1 MEEKQKFNII
11 PGTFIKQSL
20 ANDYSSSYKGLH
32 SGESQSFSFSQK
44 DFKENLSLSENN
56 SNNELLSDTLSSN
69 DIHTTKENYD
79 NNNTSE
85 ILYTFI
91 WDEGGKNVKVTGS
104 FVNWSTLFDM
114 KYYPEE
120 KVFKYSHLLTKE
132 KHSYKFIVDGIWKC
146 SQKYQMVKDNSNNTN
161 NFVDLTNYIEPK
173 NSETKKKKVKKV
185 KKKKKI
191 KKEKKIIKIKKNRG
205 YGIKFPT
212 KDDLNIEAPVVVPNY
227 LETFLINHPTNQ
239 NFIGRSQYL
248 EYKTTEPF
256 TEEKSYKELMMAP
269 HITINHSL
277 KSVDK
282 LDLLETGMNFRFR
295 DKNCTLVYYTH
306 QPK

>member
-1 MEEKQKFNII
+1 MDADVKLYIKPGMFEKQS
-11 PGTFIKQSL
+11 SL
-20 ANDYSSSYKGLH
+20 NAYNSSYQGLH
-32 SGESQSFSFSQK
+32 SEESQSVSYSEEEI
-44 DFKENLSLSENN
+44 ENSDSLSDNISNNSLSHSSSNNEIKVNDDKSN
-56 SNNELLSDTLSSN
+56 SNNT
-69 DIHTTKENYD
+69 
-79 NNNTSE
+79 E
-85 ILYTFI
+85 IIYTFI
-91 WDEGGKNVKVTGS
+91 WDEGGTNVKVTGS
-104 FVNWSTLFDM
+104 FVNWATSFDM
-114 KYYPEE
+114 TYYPDE
-120 KVFKYSHLLTKE
+120 KLFKYKMTLSKD
-132 KHSYKFIVDGIWKC
+132 KHSFKFIVDGIWKC

-161 NFVDLTNYIEPK
+161 NFIDLTNYIEPK

>member
-1 MEEKQKFNII
+1 MDAGVKLYIKPGMFEKQS
-11 PGTFIKQSL
+11 SL
-20 ANDYSSSYKGLH
+20 NAYNSSYQGLH
-32 SGESQSFSFSQK
+32 SEESQSVSYSEEEI
-44 DFKENLSLSENN
+44 ENSDSLSDNISNN
-56 SNNELLSDTLSSN
+56 SLSHSSSNNEIKVNDDKSN
-69 DIHTTKENYD
+69 A
-79 NNNTSE
+79 NNTE
-85 ILYTFI
+85 IIYTFI
-91 WDEGGKNVKVTGS
+91 WDEGGTNVKVTGS
-104 FVNWSTLFDM
+104 FVNWATSFDM
-114 KYYPEE
+114 TYYPDE
-120 KVFKYSHLLTKE
+120 KLFKYKMTLSKD
-132 KHSYKFIVDGIWKC
+132 KHSFKFIVDGIWKC

-161 NFVDLTNYIEPK
+161 NFIDLTNYIEQK

>member
-1 MEEKQKFNII
+1 MDADVKLYIKPGIFEKQS
-11 PGTFIKQSL
+11 SL
-20 ANDYSSSYKGLH
+20 NAYNSSYQGLH
-32 SGESQSFSFSQK
+32 SEESQSVSYSEEEI
-44 DFKENLSLSENN
+44 ENSDSLSDNISNN
-56 SNNELLSDTLSSN
+56 SLSHSSSNNEIKVNDDKSN
-69 DIHTTKENYD
+69 ANTT
-79 NNNTSE
+79 E
-85 ILYTFI
+85 IIYTFI
-91 WDEGGKNVKVTGS
+91 WDEGGTNVKVTGS
-104 FVNWSTLFDM
+104 FVNWATSFDM
-114 KYYPEE
+114 TYYPDE
-120 KVFKYSHLLTKE
+120 KLFKYKMTLSKD
-132 KHSYKFIVDGIWKC
+132 KHSFKFIVDGIWKC

-161 NFVDLTNYIEPK
+161 NFIDLTNYIEPK

>member
-1 MEEKQKFNII
+1 MDADVKLYIKPGMFEKQS
-11 PGTFIKQSL
+11 SL
-20 ANDYSSSYKGLH
+20 NAYNSSYQGLH
-32 SGESQSFSFSQK
+32 SDESQSVSYSEEEI
-44 DFKENLSLSENN
+44 ENSDSLSDNISNN
-56 SNNELLSDTLSSN
+56 SLSHSSSNNEIKVNDDKSN
-69 DIHTTKENYD
+69 ANTT
-79 NNNTSE
+79 E
-85 ILYTFI
+85 IIYTFI
-91 WDEGGKNVKVTGS
+91 WDEGGTNVKVTGS
-104 FVNWSTLFDM
+104 FVNWATSFDM
-114 KYYPEE
+114 TYYPDE
-120 KVFKYSHLLTKE
+120 KLFKYKMTLSKD
-132 KHSYKFIVDGIWKC
+132 KHSFKFIVDGIWKC

-161 NFVDLTNYIEPK
+161 NFIDLTNYIEPK

>member
-1 MEEKQKFNII
+1 MDAGVKLYIKPGMFEKQS
-11 PGTFIKQSL
+11 SL
-20 ANDYSSSYKGLH
+20 NAYNSSYQGLH
-32 SGESQSFSFSQK
+32 SDESQSVSYSEEQI
-44 DFKENLSLSENN
+44 ENSDSLSDNISNN
-56 SNNELLSDTLSSN
+56 SLSHSSSNNEIKVNDDKSN
-69 DIHTTKENYD
+69 A
-79 NNNTSE
+79 NNTE
-85 ILYTFI
+85 IIYTFI
-91 WDEGGKNVKVTGS
+91 WDEGGTNVKVTGS
-104 FVNWSTLFDM
+104 FVNWATSFDM
-114 KYYPEE
+114 TYYPDE
-120 KVFKYSHLLTKE
+120 KLFKYKMTLSKD
-132 KHSYKFIVDGIWKC
+132 KHSFKFIVDGIWKC

-161 NFVDLTNYIEPK
+161 NFIDLTNYIEQK

>member
-1 MEEKQKFNII
+1 MDADVKLYIKPGIFEKQS
-11 PGTFIKQSL
+11 SL
-20 ANDYSSSYKGLH
+20 NEYNSSYQGLH
-32 SGESQSFSFSQK
+32 SEESQSVSYSEEEI
-44 DFKENLSLSENN
+44 ENSNSASDNVSNNSLSHSSSSDEVKVNEDKSNENT
-56 SNNELLSDTLSSN
+56 NE
-69 DIHTTKENYD
+69 I
-79 NNNTSE
+79 
-85 ILYTFI
+85 IYTFI

-104 FVNWSTLFDM
+104 FVNWASSFDM
-114 KYYPEE
+114 TYYPDE
-120 KVFKYSHLLTKE
+120 KLFKYKVTLSKE
-132 KHSYKFIVDGIWKC
+132 KHSFKFIVDGIWKC
-146 SQKYQMVKDNSNNTN
+146 SQKYPMVKDNSNNTN
-161 NFVDLTNYIEPK
+161 NFLDLTNYSIPK
-173 NSETKKKKVKKV
+173 NFETKKKKVKKV

-191 KKEKKIIKIKKNRG
+191 KKEKKIIKIKKDRG

-227 LETFLINHPTNQ
+227 LETFLIDRPTNQ

>member
-1 MEEKQKFNII
+1 MDADVKLYIKPGMFEKQS
-11 PGTFIKQSL
+11 SL
-20 ANDYSSSYKGLH
+20 NAYNSSYQGLH
-32 SGESQSFSFSQK
+32 SDESQSVSYSEEQI
-44 DFKENLSLSENN
+44 ENSDSLSDNISNN
-56 SNNELLSDTLSSN
+56 SLSHSSSNNEIKVNDDKSN
-69 DIHTTKENYD
+69 ANTT
-79 NNNTSE
+79 E
-85 ILYTFI
+85 IIYTFI
-91 WDEGGKNVKVTGS
+91 WDEGGTNVKVTGS
-104 FVNWSTLFDM
+104 FVNWATSFDM
-114 KYYPEE
+114 TYYPDE
-120 KVFKYSHLLTKE
+120 KLFKYKMTLSKD
-132 KHSYKFIVDGIWKC
+132 KHSFKFIVDGIWKC

-161 NFVDLTNYIEPK
+161 NFIDLTNYIEPK